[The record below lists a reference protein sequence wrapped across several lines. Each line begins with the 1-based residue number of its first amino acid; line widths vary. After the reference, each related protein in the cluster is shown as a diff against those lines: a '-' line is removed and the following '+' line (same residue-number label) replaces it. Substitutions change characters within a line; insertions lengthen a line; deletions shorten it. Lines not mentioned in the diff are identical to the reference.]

1 MNELQLSNDL
11 TTIEKEIKITKLKNK
26 LLRDTGHC
34 EICENNFLPIL
45 QIHHIK
51 PLSKNGLNTESNVML
66 LCPNCHKTI
75 HTLGSNKTESEFDNE
90 YIDEVLDEKYNAS
103 QKTKMYLLSLCVDL
117 GKGFKEVEQL
127 VSKFKSERNS

>member
-1 MNELQLSNDL
+1 LNELQLSNDS
-11 TTIEKEIKITKLKNK
+11 TTIEMEIKITKLKNK
-26 LLRDTGHC
+26 LLRDIGSC
-34 EICENNFLPIL
+34 EICGNNFLPIL

-51 PLSKNGLNTESNVML
+51 PLSKSGLNTESNVML

-75 HTLGSNKTESEFDNE
+75 HTLGNNKTESEFDNE

>member
-11 TTIEKEIKITKLKNK
+11 TTIETEIKTTKLKNE
-26 LLRDTGHC
+26 LLRKIGEC
-34 EICENNFLPIL
+34 EICKNNFLPIL

-75 HTLGSNKTESEFDNE
+75 HTLGTNKTESEYDDE
-90 YIDEVLDEKYNAS
+90 YIDKELDEKFNAS

-117 GKGFKEVEQL
+117 GKGLEEVEQL
-127 VSKFKSERNS
+127 ISRVKGK